1 MDKIKIA
8 VTGGIGSGKSTA
20 LKILKELGGDTFSC
34 DEIYKEI
41 FRSDDYIKKV
51 GTLFSTALKNNQI
64 DREILSKLVFQ
75 APENRKKLNELAHPL
90 IMREL
95 YNQMEK
101 SENKLVFAEVPLLF
115 EENLE
120 AKFDKV
126 IVIVREK
133 SARIQSVKERDG
145 LSQEK
150 IEERMRAQFS
160 YDLEEGKKRM
170 QAINAFVIDNVSVA
184 QMRIDL
190 QNIFNALSHL

>member
-1 MDKIKIA
+1 M
-8 VTGGIGSGKSTA
+8 
-20 LKILKELGGDTFSC
+20 
-34 DEIYKEI
+34 
-41 FRSDDYIKKV
+41 
-51 GTLFSTALKNNQI
+51 GTLFPTVLKNNQI

-75 APENRKKLNELAHPL
+75 APENRKKINELAHPL

-95 YNQMEK
+95 YNRMKK
-101 SENKLVFAEVPLLF
+101 SENKLIFAEVPLLF

-120 AKFDKV
+120 VEFDKV
-126 IVIVREK
+126 IVIVRKK

-160 YDLEEGKKRM
+160 YDLEEGNKRM

-190 QNIFNALSHL
+190 QNIFNALSYL